1 MWKGCA
7 PTVMRAVV
15 LNAAQ
20 LSTYAQG
27 KQLLLKTPYFV
38 DGTTTHLVAS
48 LISGFI
54 STAVSIPIDMSKTR
68 IQTMKNNEY
77 KNAMDVIV
85 KVVKNEGPLAL
96 WKGFTPYFL
105 RLGPHTVVRFI
116 FQISL
121 TASLH
126 LSFMKRWRNSINKE
140 TIKSKKKS
148 LVTRNCGFSR
158 VLSSMLFGKPKMRYS
173 L

>member
-27 KQLLLKTPYFV
+27 KQLLLKTPYFEE
-38 DGTTTHLVAS
+38 GTATHLVAS

-105 RLGPHTVVRFI
+105 RLGPHTVVCFI
-116 FQISL
+116 FQ
-121 TASLH
+121 
-126 LSFMKRWRNSINKE
+126 F
-140 TIKSKKKS
+140 
-148 LVTRNCGFSR
+148 FSN
-158 VLSSMLFGKPKMRYS
+158 G
-173 L
+173 